1 MLKYL
6 SFIFLLACATVHYS
20 TVKKVVKTNGIYIVT
35 TDKGKSI
42 MTKNEYQV
50 GDKIATK

>member
-1 MLKYL
+1 MKYL
-6 SFIFLLACATVHYS
+6 AFLVLLACATVHYS
-20 TVKKVVKTNGIYIVT
+20 TVKKVVKTNGVFIVT
-35 TDKGKSI
+35 TDKGKTI